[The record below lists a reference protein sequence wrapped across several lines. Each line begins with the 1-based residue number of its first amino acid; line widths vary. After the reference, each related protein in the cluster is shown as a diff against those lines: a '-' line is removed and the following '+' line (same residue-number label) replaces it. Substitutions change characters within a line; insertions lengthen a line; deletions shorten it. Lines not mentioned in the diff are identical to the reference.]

1 MKKIKRVFLYI
12 VVLVIIFGVV
22 APYMWLVI
30 SSVSTEAELLRV
42 PLKWFPRTPS
52 FEGYK
57 EIIFGG
63 KFATRTALDFKKAV
77 LNSLIVALSVTILC
91 MVSGSISA
99 YSFSRF
105 RYKTLNFTFLAILAA
120 QMVPPIV
127 IAIPMYMIF
136 LRIGILDNYITL
148 IIVYSSFV
156 LPLAIWFMKGFF
168 DTIPEEIEE
177 AAMVDGC
184 SRIRSLVQI
193 VLPLSSP
200 GIAST
205 SIFVFIISWNE
216 FFFAFLYTTTLTSK
230 TLPVLIGEF
239 ASKIGVDY
247 VMMSTAGVLA
257 SLPPVVLALL
267 FQKYIIKGLTSGG
280 VKG

>member
-22 APYMWLVI
+22 APYIWLVI

-42 PLKWFPRTPS
+42 PLKWFPKTPN
-52 FEGYK
+52 FKGYK

-63 KFATRTALDFKKAV
+63 RFATRTALDFKKAV

-120 QMVPPIV
+120 QMLPPIV

-168 DTIPEEIEE
+168 DTIPEDIEE

-216 FFFAFLYTTTLTSK
+216 FFFAFLYTSTLTSK
-230 TLPVLIGEF
+230 TLPVLVSEF

-257 SLPPVVLALL
+257 SLPPIVLALL
-267 FQKYIIKGLTSGG
+267 FQKYIVKGLTSGG

>member
-12 VVLVIIFGVV
+12 VVLIIIFGVV
-22 APYMWLVI
+22 APYIWLVI

-42 PLKWFPRTPS
+42 PLKWFPETPN
-52 FEGYK
+52 FRGYK

-77 LNSLIVALSVTILC
+77 LNSFIVALSVTILC

-105 RYKTLNFTFLAILAA
+105 RYKTLNFAFLSILAA
-120 QMVPPIV
+120 QMLPPIV

-148 IIVYSSFV
+148 IIVYSSFA
-156 LPLAIWFMKGFF
+156 LPLATWFMKGFF
-168 DTIPEEIEE
+168 DTIPEDIEE

-216 FFFAFLYTTTLTSK
+216 FFFAFLYTSTLTSK
-230 TLPVLIGEF
+230 TLPVLVGEF

-257 SLPPVVLALL
+257 SLPPIILALL

>member
-22 APYMWLVI
+22 APYIWLVI

-42 PLKWFPRTPS
+42 PLKWFPKTPN
-52 FEGYK
+52 FKGYK

-120 QMVPPIV
+120 QMLPPIV

-193 VLPLSSP
+193 VLPLCSP

-216 FFFAFLYTTTLTSK
+216 FFFAFLYTSTLTSK
-230 TLPVLIGEF
+230 TLPVLVSEF

-257 SLPPVVLALL
+257 SLPPIVLALL
-267 FQKYIIKGLTSGG
+267 FQKYIVKGLTSGG

>member
-1 MKKIKRVFLYI
+1 MKKIKKVFLYI
-12 VVLVIIFGVV
+12 VVLVIIFWVV
-22 APYMWLVI
+22 APYTWLVI

-42 PLKWFPRTPS
+42 PLKWFPKTLN
-52 FEGYK
+52 FKGYE

-63 KFATRTALDFKKAV
+63 KFATRAALDFKKAV
-77 LNSLIVALSVTILC
+77 LNSFIVALSVTILC

-105 RYKTLNFTFLAILAA
+105 RYKTLNFTFLAILVA
-120 QMVPPIV
+120 QMIPPIV

-216 FFFAFLYTTTLTSK
+216 FFFAFLYTSTLTSK

-247 VMMSTAGVLA
+247 VMMSAAGVLA

>member
-22 APYMWLVI
+22 APYIWLVI

-42 PLKWFPRTPS
+42 PLKWFPKTPN

-105 RYKTLNFTFLAILAA
+105 RYKTLNFTFLAILAV
-120 QMVPPIV
+120 QMLPPIV

-136 LRIGILDNYITL
+136 MRIGILDNYITL
-148 IIVYSSFV
+148 IIVYSSFI

-168 DTIPEEIEE
+168 DTIPEDIEE

-216 FFFAFLYTTTLTSK
+216 FFFAFLYTSTLASK
-230 TLPVLIGEF
+230 TLPVLISEF
-239 ASKIGVDY
+239 TSKIGVDY

>member
-1 MKKIKRVFLYI
+1 
-12 VVLVIIFGVV
+12 
-22 APYMWLVI
+22 MWLVI

>member
-22 APYMWLVI
+22 APYIWLVI

-42 PLKWFPRTPS
+42 PLKWFPKTPN
-52 FEGYK
+52 FKGYK

-120 QMVPPIV
+120 QMLPPIV

-193 VLPLSSP
+193 VLPLCSP

-216 FFFAFLYTTTLTSK
+216 FFFAFLYTSTLTSK
-230 TLPVLIGEF
+230 TLPVLVSEF

-257 SLPPVVLALL
+257 SLPPIVLALL
-267 FQKYIIKGLTSGG
+267 FQKYIVKGLTSGA

>member
-22 APYMWLVI
+22 APYIWLVI

-42 PLKWFPRTPS
+42 PLKWFPKTPN
-52 FEGYK
+52 FKGYK

-120 QMVPPIV
+120 QMLPPIV

-193 VLPLSSP
+193 VLPLCSP

-216 FFFAFLYTTTLTSK
+216 FFFAFLYTSTLTSK
-230 TLPVLIGEF
+230 TLPVLVSEF

-257 SLPPVVLALL
+257 SLPPIVLALL
-267 FQKYIIKGLTSGG
+267 FQKYIVKGLTS
-280 VKG
+280 VTSRL